1 MNFHADHRKFQ
12 NGKIMNLDLSKRDVS
27 DTQKFEKR
35 VQHFACQAL
44 ALLKAKGMTPRES
57 LRAILVDSE
66 PMAEFGQIS
75 WMVAEQ
81 LLFLEL
87 IRRHRAKRFI
97 HRVKYD
103 GQYGPDGSWT

>member
-12 NGKIMNLDLSKRDVS
+12 NGKIMKLDSPHQVTS
-27 DTQKFEKR
+27 DSQKFEKR
-35 VQHFACQAL
+35 VQHFAQQTL

-57 LRAILVDSE
+57 LCAVLVESE
-66 PMAEFGQIS
+66 PMAEFGQMS

-103 GQYGPDGSWT
+103 GQYDPDGSWS